1 VAGELTVTQHLIGG
15 EWRGSSDA
23 ATRPIIDPYD
33 RSVVAEVAEGGEA
46 EADASIAAA
55 RRAFDRGEWSR
66 TPARERGRLLHTIA
80 DLLERDRD
88 DIAHLETR
96 DTGKTLTESR
106 YDVTDVVSVFRYYA
120 GLADKHGG
128 EIVASPNPDSTSVVV
143 REPVGVCVQIS
154 PWNYPLLQASWKLA
168 PALAAGNAVVVK
180 PSEIT
185 PLTTIRMIEL
195 AVEAGAPDGVV
206 NLVLGPG
213 PTVGHTL
220 AASPDVDLVSFTG
233 GLETG
238 RRVMAAASGNVK
250 RVALELG
257 GKNPNI
263 VFADVDLDTAVDNAL
278 TAAFLHAGQ
287 VCSAGARL
295 LVEDPLHD
303 VFVDA
308 VCERAARIRLGS
320 GLEEGTESGPLISA
334 EHRQKV
340 ERYVAIGQ
348 DEGAKVAVGGR
359 RPTAPE
365 LQRGFFYEPTV
376 LVGCENDMR
385 VVQEEIFGPVLT
397 VERFRTEDEVIS
409 RANST
414 IYGLAGAVWTSD
426 GDRAHRVA
434 ERLRLGTVWINDYH
448 PYFPEA
454 EWGGYKQSGIG
465 RELGRSGLEEYTEA
479 KHIYRNLAPRPA
491 GWFGS

>member
-1 VAGELTVTQHLIGG
+1 
-15 EWRGSSDA
+15 
-23 ATRPIIDPYD
+23 
-33 RSVVAEVAEGGEA
+33 
-46 EADASIAAA
+46 
-55 RRAFDRGEWSR
+55 
-66 TPARERGRLLHTIA
+66 
-80 DLLERDRD
+80 
-88 DIAHLETR
+88 
-96 DTGKTLTESR
+96 
-106 YDVTDVVSVFRYYA
+106 
-120 GLADKHGG
+120 
-128 EIVASPNPDSTSVVV
+128 
-143 REPVGVCVQIS
+143 
-154 PWNYPLLQASWKLA
+154 
-168 PALAAGNAVVVK
+168 
-180 PSEIT
+180 
-185 PLTTIRMIEL
+185 
-195 AVEAGAPDGVV
+195 
-206 NLVLGPG
+206 
-213 PTVGHTL
+213 
-220 AASPDVDLVSFTG
+220 
-233 GLETG
+233 
-238 RRVMAAASGNVK
+238 VMAAASGNVK

-278 TAAFLHAGQ
+278 TAAFIHAGQ

>member
-1 VAGELTVTQHLIGG
+1 MTQHMIDG
-15 EWRGSSDA
+15 EWRGSCDA
-23 ATRPIIDPYD
+23 ATRQVIDPYD
-33 RSVVAEVAEGGEA
+33 RSIVAEVAEGDAADA
-46 EADASIAAA
+46 EAAISAA
-55 RRAFDRGEWSR
+55 RIAFDGGDWPS
-66 TPARERGRLLHTIA
+66 TPARERGRLLTAIA

-96 DTGKTLTESR
+96 DTGKTLIESG
-106 YDVTDVVSVFRYYA
+106 YDVDDVISVFRYYA
-120 GLADKHGG
+120 GLADKHTGDV
-128 EIVASPNPDSTSVVV
+128 INSPNPGSASVVI
-143 REPVGVCVQIS
+143 REPVGVCAQIS

-168 PALAAGNAVVVK
+168 PALAAGNTVVVK
-180 PSEIT
+180 PSELT
-185 PLTTIRMIEL
+185 PMTTIRMAAL
-195 AVEAGAPDGVV
+195 AAEAGVPDGVV

-220 AASPDVDLVSFTG
+220 AASPYVDLVSFTG

-250 RVALELG
+250 RIALELG

-278 TAAFLHAGQ
+278 TAVFLHAGQ

-303 VFVDA
+303 DLVDA

-348 DEGAKVAVGGR
+348 EEGAKVAVGGR

-365 LQRGFFYEPTV
+365 LQHGFFYEPTV

-397 VERFRTEDEVIS
+397 VERFHTEEEAVA

-414 IYGLAGAVWTSD
+414 IYGLAGAVWTGD
-426 GDRAHRVA
+426 GDRAQRVA
-434 ERLRLGTVWINDYH
+434 QQLRLGTVWINDYH

-465 RELGRSGLEEYTEA
+465 RELGRLGLEEYTET

-491 GWFGS
+491 GWFSP